1 MSATDDTTPEIKLTG
16 KEHGV
21 DWNNLGSRE
30 AMLPKLLAEYQG
42 KKYTNQQTRH
52 EITVGRRGIQKVL
65 SHLPDAKPAML
76 LAKLPEVLDAMV
88 WDHDEMPRTPD
99 NNIRKWHYF
108 KIGVSIDGEPY
119 TAEIKVWEDGNGI
132 WFYDQHVEL
141 QKKEGPTYK
150 QVASPEGPHNQ
161 AVGPSSSS
169 IDPLEVKVKPDP
181 RKDDGLQAGN
191 GGRE

>member
-1 MSATDDTTPEIKLTG
+1 MQVASSDTDLLDHFEVVVDPTAEPVDFEDVLADFLLHVAEAASGTGAGSMPTGKHGGEPMSATNDTTPEIKLTG
-16 KEHGV
+16 REHGV

-88 WDHDEMPRTPD
+88 WDHDEAP
-99 NNIRKWHYF
+99 
-108 KIGVSIDGEPY
+108 
-119 TAEIKVWEDGNGI
+119 
-132 WFYDQHVEL
+132 
-141 QKKEGPTYK
+141 
-150 QVASPEGPHNQ
+150 
-161 AVGPSSSS
+161 
-169 IDPLEVKVKPDP
+169 
-181 RKDDGLQAGN
+181 
-191 GGRE
+191 

>member
-1 MSATDDTTPEIKLTG
+1 MSATNDTTPEIKLTG
-16 KEHGV
+16 REHGV
-21 DWNNLGSRE
+21 DWNNSGSRE

-88 WDHDEMPRTPD
+88 WDHDEAPRTPD

-119 TAEIKVWEDGNGI
+119 TAEIKVREDANGH

-161 AVGPSSSS
+161 AVGPSHMIIGPASQ
-169 IDPLEVKVKPDP
+169 EVKQETG
-181 RKDDGLQAGN
+181 RDGGQVSK
-191 GGRE
+191 